1 MGLLD
6 RVFGPNT
13 IDEKFVNSPM
23 CDNWYQASSYW
34 PSSFSS

>member
-6 RVFGPNT
+6 RVIGPNM

-23 CDNWYQASSYW
+23 RLSEFDS
-34 PSSFSS
+34 